1 MVVCTK
7 CGNPKVVIS
16 RKQSGQFL
24 CSDCFIESINK
35 KVQQTIRR
43 ENLIQKGD
51 KVMVALSGG
60 KDSVVT
66 LDILNS
72 YYKRHVIDLCAVT
85 IDEGIKG
92 YRNEG
97 VSIAKA
103 HAKNLGIEHKVVKFK
118 DCFSIDLDEIMEYEN
133 HRGSCTY
140 CGVFRRWI
148 INRTAREFNATKIA
162 TGHNL
167 DDESQ
172 AILMNYLEGNIN
184 NLSALGALTTS
195 KSPKFTPKIKPLRE
209 IPEKEIGLYA
219 IVKDLDVHLAACPYA
234 HESFRMEVGNILKD
248 LSKQHPTIM
257 YSILKGYDKIKPLV
271 RENYP
276 PQFHQGD
283 CVKCGEPSSN
293 ELCRA
298 CTFLEELGHEVQL

>member
-16 RKQSGQFL
+16 CKQSGHFI

-148 INRTAREFNATKIA
+148 INRTAREFNATKIIGE
-162 TGHNL
+162 TFKVGFRNHQFLCNL
-167 DDESQ
+167 EVRLFCQRCD
-172 AILMNYLEGNIN
+172 LFRLGW
-184 NLSALGALTTS
+184 LSSGCY
-195 KSPKFTPKIKPLRE
+195 
-209 IPEKEIGLYA
+209 PEWQ
-219 IVKDLDVHLAACPYA
+219 C
-234 HESFRMEVGNILKD
+234 F
-248 LSKQHPTIM
+248 
-257 YSILKGYDKIKPLV
+257 
-271 RENYP
+271 
-276 PQFHQGD
+276 
-283 CVKCGEPSSN
+283 
-293 ELCRA
+293 CRS
-298 CTFLEELGHEVQL
+298 